1 MSDLHTDNPT
11 ILSILSPQP
20 RYAYEWDEE
29 KSKRGQT
36 SVSSKLKKLEL
47 PEIEIMDHQ
56 DLVKEGRKLLD
67 LITSKEFRYENQ
79 TSLDPAKIQR
89 YHPVP
94 GNQSH
99 FPQSEQDRVLIDG
112 RHGRDAI
119 DEIWRVTE
127 KHYPSKKCQFSA
139 EVSVVGVGIFNMTYE
154 EFEKQILSRRPKT
167 DRRGSLASTEDRGR
181 SRSPPTQRASSFHR
195 SRSSPSQPSP
205 PEPEAFLR
213 ERERL
218 LDILRPHPRARIP
231 ASQQVKQSEAL
242 KDLGALYRKF
252 GYEDIKI
259 SWIEGRVDMLYST
272 VVSST
277 QVGIP
282 PANEMIQQDTSSIG
296 TEKRTGPRS
305 LPLGIPDGLMRPN
318 LAAEAKKYKYITK
331 AVEDI
336 RRVEAKKAQN
346 DGDMMDSRGTRKNI
360 QDVKYTEGT
369 NDLLRQ
375 GGGYM
380 IFYRVKYCEL
390 FDTRSHIMMH
400 APGLDMDA
408 HTTTPELWRQSLA
421 KSGPI
426 KLAIFGEEDFDLLP
440 LARLGLRNLA
450 REQTPWDDPV

>member
-99 FPQSEQDRVLIDG
+99 FPQ
-112 RHGRDAI
+112 
-119 DEIWRVTE
+119 
-127 KHYPSKKCQFSA
+127 K
-139 EVSVVGVGIFNMTYE
+139 
-154 EFEKQILSRRPKT
+154 
-167 DRRGSLASTEDRGR
+167 
-181 SRSPPTQRASSFHR
+181 
-195 SRSSPSQPSP
+195 
-205 PEPEAFLR
+205 PEAFLR